1 MPKPIEIE
9 NIEEMRLRE
18 GIVDVELR
26 DQIRGL
32 QIGDLVKVTL
42 LAMAKSG
49 GGETVMVQITS
60 IRGSGFRGKL
70 TRRPVSVGLSKLP
83 AGLPI
88 AFTKAH
94 IHSIPKEQLTMNPD
108 SFILNRRNIHSTDSN
123 SLLRLYDLANR
134 IARQSLVQLERE
146 MADKAIGRIT
156 EELQKR
162 NVPL

>member
-49 GGETVMVQITS
+49 AGETVAS
-60 IRGSGFRGKL
+60 
-70 TRRPVSVGLSKLP
+70 
-83 AGLPI
+83 
-88 AFTKAH
+88 
-94 IHSIPKEQLTMNPD
+94 
-108 SFILNRRNIHSTDSN
+108 
-123 SLLRLYDLANR
+123 
-134 IARQSLVQLERE
+134 
-146 MADKAIGRIT
+146 
-156 EELQKR
+156 
-162 NVPL
+162 

>member
-1 MPKPIEIE
+1 MAQLVKRKSGLGLAKAQCRRLKVEGRPSMPKLIEIE

-49 GGETVMVQITS
+49 TGETVLVQITS
-60 IRGSGFRGKL
+60 IRGNGFRGKL
-70 TRRPVSVGLSKLP
+70 TRRPVSVGLSKLR

-94 IHSIPKEQLTMNPD
+94 IHSIPKEQLTHEP
-108 SFILNRRNIHSTDSN
+108 R
-123 SLLRLYDLANR
+123 
-134 IARQSLVQLERE
+134 
-146 MADKAIGRIT
+146 
-156 EELQKR
+156 
-162 NVPL
+162 